1 MASANVLLKNS
12 GGILP
17 IQAIEAAVAAP
28 SELELRATTL
38 VEQALAYRMSVHDE
52 IPPEH
57 CVLSVNGVPFFAK
70 GDIHGIKAKQKQGK
84 TTAISLMAAAILGC
98 DRFAP
103 KAILPT
109 DEAGEERAMKVI
121 FFDTEQKKQD
131 TKLFYERVLT
141 LADMPL
147 DEDSYDQLQ
156 VYPLRQLDTDEL
168 LPTIETIIRHERP
181 DVAFIDGVVDLM
193 GDFNDLETSKE
204 LIRKLLQ
211 LATECDCAIVNVLH
225 TNKDKDDNNMRGHLG
240 TILAQKA
247 GNVLECTKKGSIF
260 TVSSADS
267 RHQEV
272 PSWSFMFAD
281 DSSIVDG
288 EQALRQMEAQAQQDK
303 KEKQEDDRLQRDA
316 ARREAVFSII
326 NQHHGRVS
334 RSTLMDEL
342 GNRIQRG
349 PTTIKGILTDLK
361 NEGAILETNGY
372 ITIPNLSMFPR
383 P

>member
-1 MASANVLLKNS
+1 MNNNTAGQSVNATLLPN
-12 GGILP
+12 
-17 IQAIEAAVAAP
+17 AIEAAVAAP
-28 SELELRATTL
+28 SELTLRATTL

-109 DEAGEERAMKVI
+109 DEQGEARPMKVI

-141 LADMPL
+141 LAELPL
-147 DEDSYDQLQ
+147 DEDSYDRLQ
-156 VYPLRQLDTDEL
+156 VYPLRQLDTEAL
-168 LPTIETIIRHERP
+168 LPTIETIVRHERP
-181 DVAFIDGVVDLM
+181 DIAFIDGIVDLM

-204 LIRKLLQ
+204 LIRALLQ
-211 LATECDCAIVNVLH
+211 LATECDTAIVNVLH

-247 GNVLECTKKGSIF
+247 GNVLECTKKGPVF

-288 EQALRQMEAQAQQDK
+288 AEALRQMTEQAAQDK
-303 KEKQEDDRLQRDA
+303 QNRNQDEKIRRDA
-316 ARREAVFSII
+316 ERREVVFSII
-326 NQHHGRVS
+326 NMHRGRAA
-334 RSTLMDEL
+334 RSTLLTEL
-342 GNRIQRG
+342 GNRLSLGESSCKNI
-349 PTTIKGILTDLK
+349 IKQLRED
-361 NEGAILETNGY
+361 GAILESEGY
-372 ITIPNLSMFPR
+372 VTIPSLSMFPR

>member
-1 MASANVLLKNS
+1 MASANEPMKTA
-12 GGILP
+12 GILP
-17 IQAIEAAVAAP
+17 ILAIEAAVAAP
-28 SELELRATTL
+28 SELELRATTQ

-84 TTAISLMAAAILGC
+84 TTAISLMAAAMLGC

-141 LADMPL
+141 LADMPM

-272 PSWSFMFAD
+272 PSWSFMFAE

-326 NQHHGRVS
+326 NQYHGRVS

>member
-1 MASANVLLKNS
+1 METTKMNPNHSAVMPAL
-12 GGILP
+12 
-17 IQAIEAAVAAP
+17 AIEAAVAAP

-52 IPPEH
+52 IPAEH

-98 DRFAP
+98 DKFAP
-103 KAILPT
+103 KAILPEN
-109 DEAGEERAMKVI
+109 EAGENKPMKVL

-141 LADMPL
+141 LAELPL

-156 VYPLRQLDTDEL
+156 VYPLRQLDTEAL

-181 DVAFIDGVVDLM
+181 DVAFIDGIVDLM

-247 GNVLECTKKGSIF
+247 GNVLECTKKGPIF

-272 PSWSFMFAD
+272 PSWSFMFAE

-288 EQALRQMEAQAQQDK
+288 ADALRQMEVQAQQDK
-303 KEKQEDDRLQRDA
+303 KDKHVEDRAQRDA
-316 ARREAVFSII
+316 ERREVVLRII
-326 NQHHGRVS
+326 HQNRGRVG
-334 RSTLMDEL
+334 RSVLLQEMS
-342 GNRIQRG
+342 NRLERSDS
-349 PTTIKGILTDLK
+349 TCKDILK
-361 NEGAILETNGY
+361 QFREEGTILESGGY
-372 ITIPNLSMFPR
+372 VSIPDLSMFPR

>member
-1 MASANVLLKNS
+1 MKNANEPMKKT
-12 GGILP
+12 GILP
-17 IQAIEAAVAAP
+17 IQAIEVAVAAP
-28 SELELRATTL
+28 SELELRATTQ

-84 TTAISLMAAAILGC
+84 TTAISLMAAAMLGC

-109 DEAGEERAMKVI
+109 DEQGERRPMKVI

-131 TKLFYERVLT
+131 TKLFYERVLE
-141 LADMPL
+141 LAEMPK
-147 DEDSYDQLQ
+147 DEDSYDRLQ
-156 VYPLRQLDTDEL
+156 VYPLRQLDTDAL
-168 LPTIETIIRHERP
+168 LPTIETIIRHECP

-247 GNVLECTKKGSIF
+247 GNVLECTKKGGVF

-288 EQALRQMEAQAQQDK
+288 AEALRQMEAQAQQDK
-303 KEKQEDDRLQRDA
+303 KEKQEDEKIRRDA
-316 ARREAVFSII
+316 ARRETVFSII
-326 NQHHGRVS
+326 NQHHGRVA
-334 RSTLMDEL
+334 RSTLLTEL
-342 GNRIQRG
+342 GNRLSLGDSMCKNI
-349 PTTIKGILTDLK
+349 IKQLRED
-361 NEGAILETNGY
+361 GAILEGNGY
-372 ITIPNLSMFPR
+372 VSIPDLSMFPK